1 MPCAALPRW
10 LEFIQKNHH
19 CFCDYPNLRDTDQ
32 FQSGFCE
39 VHGRQGRLWSQCVIS
54 QGSRLQTATENTEHG
69 LQAEETSACAEHVCE
84 LWLSAKYHKESM
96 AFREELELSC
106 PGSFAKSLSLVSFV
120 LTSDY
125 IRLKAQMPG
134 TNCSRCICLVARAS
148 HKHIKWEIIN
158 KDSLCKANLFSL
170 NSHTFLFIYIY
181 LLFILVGG

>member
-158 KDSLCKANLFSL
+158 KDSLCKTNLFSL

-181 LLFILVGG
+181 LLFILVRG

>member
-134 TNCSRCICLVARAS
+134 TNCSRCICLVVRG
-148 HKHIKWEIIN
+148 H
-158 KDSLCKANLFSL
+158 
-170 NSHTFLFIYIY
+170 HTNI
-181 LLFILVGG
+181 